1 MKTLNCI
8 ILYFVTA
15 IKRCHKM
22 IQQVSKSECNLR
34 QIIATMQLNR
44 KMTFGKLKDRAQT
57 MNSFAKTK

>member
-34 QIIATMQLNR
+34 QIIAAMQLNR
-44 KMTFGKLKDRAQT
+44 HKMNFGKLKDRA
-57 MNSFAKTK
+57 